1 MKHKLF
7 LFAVV
12 MMAMAAPV
20 HAQNYDYSEVV
31 STGQTLF
38 FTLHE
43 ETTMTVRKI
52 HDSISHNQF
61 GMSTAHYHYDTTY
74 RTDYYAYI
82 VRPYMTGGYG
92 SLPKPTGNLVI
103 PNSITVGG
111 NSYNVKRIEAEAFLN
126 CDSLTS
132 VSIPS
137 SIDNIYYRA
146 FKGCTGL
153 TSVNIDGAN
162 IGNEAFADC
171 SSLTSLTMSN
181 GVTSIGNSAFANCLG
196 LTELTIPNSVTSIGS
211 HAF

>member
-1 MKHKLF
+1 
-7 LFAVV
+7 
-12 MMAMAAPV
+12 
-20 HAQNYDYSEVV
+20 
-31 STGQTLF
+31 
-38 FTLHE
+38 
-43 ETTMTVRKI
+43 
-52 HDSISHNQF
+52 
-61 GMSTAHYHYDTTY
+61 
-74 RTDYYAYI
+74 
-82 VRPYMTGGYG
+82 MTGGYG

-111 NSYNVKRIEAEAFLN
+111 NSYTVKRIEDEAFLN

-196 LTELTIPNSVTSIGS
+196 LTELTIPNSVTSIGEYNQEIKGKTNVEIIPVS
-211 HAF
+211 A